1 MSIMTEGLYKE
12 AIVDVVGPDT
22 LLSEPFT
29 IKVREPL
36 LLQLFHAYLDA
47 GY

>member
-1 MSIMTEGLYKE
+1 MSIMTEGLYQE

-36 LLQLFHAYLDA
+36 LQLFHAYLNA

>member
-1 MSIMTEGLYKE
+1 MTEGLYKE

-29 IKVREPL
+29 VKVRKL
-36 LLQLFHAYLDA
+36 LLQLFHAYLNA